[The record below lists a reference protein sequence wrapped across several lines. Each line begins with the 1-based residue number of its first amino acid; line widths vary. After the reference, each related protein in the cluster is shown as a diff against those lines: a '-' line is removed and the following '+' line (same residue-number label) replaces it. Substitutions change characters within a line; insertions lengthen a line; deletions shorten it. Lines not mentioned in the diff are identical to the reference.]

1 MPVQDLDQVF
11 NGGVRSAEQLSAKEA
26 HLALAALIMWSDG
39 AVQDEELR
47 VMSDALLDGEFDQ
60 QAMQA
65 ASTRVARIYRQ
76 EGPGALFNA
85 AAAQLSGTE
94 RTEAFQ
100 LAVRTAL
107 ADHRLTDAEREI
119 VGAMARA
126 LEIPAEHIGQLM
138 GGA

>member
-11 NGGVRSAEQLSAKEA
+11 NSGVRSAEQLSAKEA
-26 HLALAALIMWSDG
+26 RLALAALIMWSDG
-39 AVQDEELR
+39 AVHDEELR
-47 VMSDALLDGEFDQ
+47 VMSDALLDGKFDQ

-65 ASTRVARIYRQ
+65 ASTRVSRIYQQ

-85 AAAQLSGTE
+85 AAAQLSVTE
-94 RTEAFQ
+94 RTEAFE

-107 ADHRLTDAEREI
+107 ADHRLTDAEQEI
-119 VGAMARA
+119 IGAMAQA
-126 LEIPAEHIGQLM
+126 LGIPAEHTGQLM